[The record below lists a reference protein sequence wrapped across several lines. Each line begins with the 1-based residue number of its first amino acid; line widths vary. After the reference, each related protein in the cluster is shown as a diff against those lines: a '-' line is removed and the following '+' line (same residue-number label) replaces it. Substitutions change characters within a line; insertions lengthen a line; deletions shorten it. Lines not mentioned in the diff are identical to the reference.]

1 MGQSLVF
8 FGQIIVAEE
17 RAINLNDKAFEK
29 LTRAKREEE
38 TYSDVVIRLTSTK
51 LEGLQRRGE
60 KVVATSDGRRLGIR
74 IEQGKCSG
82 AESCVTLAPEVFALD
97 PTQLGRTHNEP
108 LGVRDV
114 MEKQVDSETII
125 RAAKSCP
132 YGAIYV
138 RDMDTGEEICP

>member
-1 MGQSLVF
+1 MS
-8 FGQIIVAEE
+8 ED
-17 RAINLNDKAFEK
+17 RAINLDDKAFER
-29 LTRAKREEE
+29 LTWAKREEE
-38 TYSDVVIRLTSTK
+38 SYSDVVLRLTSTK

-60 KVVATSDGRRLGIR
+60 KEIVTSDGRRLGIR

-97 PTQLGRTHNEP
+97 PEQLGRTHREP

-114 MEKQVDSETII
+114 MEKQLDSESII

-132 YGAIYV
+132 YGAIVV
-138 RDMDTGEEICP
+138 RDLESGEDITP